1 MKGRPGTRESATSGE
16 CLRLIELPFHVAA
29 EKTSATLDKRVLEIK
44 LPKAEETKPRQI
56 EVKVQ

>member
-1 MKGRPGTRESATSGE
+1 MEKRHFGKYSG
-16 CLRLIELPFHVAA
+16 LIEMPLRIAA
-29 EKTSATLDKRVLEIK
+29 ESISATLDKRVLEIK